1 MDEPIFTRY
10 DRPDGEIFVATP
22 RARGPWDPQAC
33 HGGAPAALLA
43 ALIDATPGHVPMQC
57 VRLTYEIERPVLVDV
72 PLSSDIEVAR
82 DGKRVQVLDATLRTA
97 ADTAQVP
104 AGTTLVRCRGARVR
118 AGDVMT
124 PTVATDQV
132 AAPSP
137 GPDALPLRQGLEG
150 GWATDEGFWTSVDV
164 RFAQGRLDE
173 VGPAVAWL
181 RLTRPLAEGVATTPL
196 ARAAATADFGNGV
209 GSPLPIDRFVYINPD
224 LTVSLHRQ
232 PLGEWVAIAAV
243 SVAQPTGIGLTSS
256 TLFDQQ
262 GRIGSASQSLYIDAR
277 PDAG

>member
-1 MDEPIFTRY
+1 M
-10 DRPDGEIFVATP
+10 ATP

-72 PLSSDIEVAR
+72 PLASDIEMTR
-82 DGKRVQVLDATLRTA
+82 DGKRVQVIDATLRTA
-97 ADTAQVP
+97 ADAAQVP

-118 AGDVMT
+118 AGDVST

-137 GPDALPLRQGLEG
+137 RPDALPVGQGLEG
-150 GWATDEGFWTSVDV
+150 SWVTDEGFWTSVDV

-181 RLTRPLAEGVATTPL
+181 RLTRPIADEVETTPL
-196 ARAAATADFGNGV
+196 ARAAAAADFGNGV

-232 PLGEWVAIAAV
+232 PIDEWVAIAAV
-243 SVAQPTGIGLTSS
+243 SVAQPTGIGLTTS

-262 GRIGSASQSLYIDAR
+262 GRIGSASQSLYIDAW

>member
-1 MDEPIFTRY
+1 M
-10 DRPDGEIFVATP
+10 
-22 RARGPWDPQAC
+22 
-33 HGGAPAALLA
+33 
-43 ALIDATPGHVPMQC
+43 
-57 VRLTYEIERPVLVDV
+57 
-72 PLSSDIEVAR
+72 
-82 DGKRVQVLDATLRTA
+82 
-97 ADTAQVP
+97 
-104 AGTTLVRCRGARVR
+104 
-118 AGDVMT
+118 
-124 PTVATDQV
+124 
-132 AAPSP
+132 
-137 GPDALPLRQGLEG
+137 
-150 GWATDEGFWTSVDV
+150 

-181 RLTRPLAEGVATTPL
+181 RLTRPIAEGVATTPL